1 MAQELEGQIAVVTG
15 SGRGFGRAISLGLAA
30 AGASVV
36 VTARSVDEIAETAK
50 LIEAAG
56 GRAVPVACD
65 VTKRADI
72 ENLRTVAE
80 AEFGRVTFAIH
91 NAGVPWPFGPTW
103 YVDPDRWW
111 AAQEVH
117 VRAEMYMI
125 HTFVP
130 PMIEN
135 GGGRFVVIS
144 SRGGVRVGKY
154 GSGYGVAKSTQIR
167 IAQYLAA
174 EGAEEGVYAFAVQPG
189 NVLTGISD
197 LTMNDPDAQRFRPD
211 FVENLSSRKAAD
223 EDGSEGLK
231 ACADLCVKLG
241 SGRYDALSGRYLEP
255 EYDLDA
261 MVARGGE
268 VHGASLGVV
277 FPEEQ

>member
-1 MAQELEGQIAVVTG
+1 MAQDLQGQVAVVTG
-15 SGRGFGRAISLGLAA
+15 SGRGFGRAISMGLAE
-30 AGASVV
+30 AGAAVV
-36 VTARSVDEIAETAK
+36 VTARSTDEIEETAK
-50 LIEAAG
+50 LIEQAG
-56 GRAVPVACD
+56 GHAFPVACD

-80 AEFGRVTFAIH
+80 REFGPVTYAIH

-130 PMIEN
+130 AMIER
-135 GGGRFVVIS
+135 GGGRFVVITS
-144 SRGGVRVGKY
+144 LGGVRVGKY

-167 IAQYLAA
+167 VAQYLGA
-174 EGAEEGVYAFAVQPG
+174 EGAEEGVYAFAVHPG

-197 LTMNDPDAQRFRPD
+197 LTMADPDAQRFRPD
-211 FVENLSSRKAAD
+211 FVENLTTRKQSE
-223 EDGSEGLK
+223 EDGSAGLK

-241 SGRYDALSGRYLEP
+241 SGRYDALSGRYLQP
-255 EYDLDA
+255 DDDLDA
-261 MVARGGE
+261 MILRGGE
-268 VHGASLGVV
+268 VDGASLGVV
-277 FPEEQ
+277 FPRL